1 MLKKSIAL
9 EKSTP
14 KIGAKRAPQPMSK
27 SAKIPNS
34 EVAEKSAKLKNGK
47 VIRDSFT
54 MPEAEHKLITAIKKR
69 CIAKGLAVKKSEV
82 LRAALCGFASQSDDY
97 IKAALGSL
105 DIIKTGRPAK
115 KRK

>member
-1 MLKKSIAL
+1 MLKKSVAL
-9 EKSTP
+9 EKSIP
-14 KIGAKRAPQPMSK
+14 KVSPKRAPQPMSE

-34 EVAEKSAKLKNGK
+34 KVDEKSAKPKK
-47 VIRDSFT
+47 DKIIRDSFT
-54 MPEAEHKLITAIKKR
+54 MPETEHKLITTVKKR
-69 CIAKGLAVKKSEV
+69 CIAKGLTVKKSEV

-105 DIIKTGRPAK
+105 DIIKTERPAK

>member
-1 MLKKSIAL
+1 MLKKSVAL
-9 EKSTP
+9 EKSAP
-14 KIGAKRAPQPMSK
+14 KVGVKRVPQPISK

-34 EVAEKSAKLKNGK
+34 KVDKKSAKSKNGK

-54 MPEAEHKLITAIKKR
+54 IPEVEHKLITTIKKR
-69 CIAKGLAVKKSEV
+69 CAAKGLAVKKSEV
-82 LRAALCGFASQSDDY
+82 LRAALGGFASQSDDY

-105 DIIKTGRPAK
+105 EIIKTGRPSK